1 MNLFIC
7 HLSDDDQTKQ
17 IRLSLQNRYERLMS
31 TVNQNIQTIL
41 QEHQSKFPFQQIFS
55 LTFSFF

>member
-17 IRLSLQNRYERLMS
+17 IRLVLQNRYERLMS

-41 QEHQSKFPFQQIFS
+41 QEHQSKFLLQQ
-55 LTFSFF
+55 TFS